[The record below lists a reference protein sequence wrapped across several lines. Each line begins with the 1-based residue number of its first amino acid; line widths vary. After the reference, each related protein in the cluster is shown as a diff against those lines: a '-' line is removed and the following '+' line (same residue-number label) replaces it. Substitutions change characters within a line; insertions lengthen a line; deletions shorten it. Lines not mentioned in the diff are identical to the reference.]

1 MKSIAKPSLPIG
13 VLLLAFTAWTSASAQ
28 CDRCRIPILSIPVGV
43 QAIGLGG
50 AYVTGDGPDAVYHN
64 PAQAGSARGTSLG
77 FERLG
82 EASLVQLATTGV
94 TGRFSFGTSIRFLT
108 RRDNPAPEDSASL
121 RAGGLT
127 GGLSLATQ
135 VRGVWVGGT
144 AKFVSPDLGADD
156 GGVGF
161 DVGVAVRRF
170 GLLLGLAAQDLGRD
184 VTAAGVRQQMP
195 TRVSLGASW
204 PSNSISTYFDVGAS
218 AQLTWERGGKL
229 VPAGGV
235 ELTYEPVSGWM
246 FTGRAGAHRRID
258 RPGELQQSAFA
269 LGASF
274 GRNSLSLD
282 YAFQPAVAG
291 GHPVHAFG
299 IRVQ

>member
-1 MKSIAKPSLPIG
+1 MKSVAKLWFPIG
-13 VLLLAFTAWTSASAQ
+13 MLLLVLASWTPASAQ
-28 CDRCRIPILSIPVGV
+28 CDRCRIPILSIATGV

-77 FERLG
+77 FERIG
-82 EASLVQLATTGV
+82 EASLVQLATTGAS
-94 TGRFSFGTSIRFLT
+94 GRFSFGTSIRFLT
-108 RRDNPAPEDSASL
+108 HRDNPAPEDSASL
-121 RAGGLT
+121 RAGGLVA
-127 GGLSLATQ
+127 GLSLATQ
-135 VRGVWVGGT
+135 VRGIWVGGA

-161 DVGVAVRRF
+161 DVGVAVSRF

-184 VTAAGVRQQMP
+184 VTTAGVRQQMP
-195 TRVSLGASW
+195 TRVSLGASL
-204 PSNSISTYFDVGAS
+204 PSNSISTYFDFGAS

-235 ELTYEPVSGWM
+235 ELTYEPVSGWTL
-246 FTGRAGAHRRID
+246 TGRVGAHRRID
-258 RPGELQQSAFA
+258 RAGELQQSAFG

-274 GRNSLSLD
+274 AHNSLSLD

-291 GHPVHAFG
+291 GHPVHALG
-299 IRVQ
+299 IRIQ

>member
-1 MKSIAKPSLPIG
+1 MNIVTKFLPAIG
-13 VLLLAFTAWTSASAQ
+13 VVLLVSTSWSSASAQ
-28 CDRCRIPILSIPVGV
+28 CARCRIPILSIPAGV
-43 QAIGLGG
+43 EAIGLGG

-77 FERLG
+77 FERIG
-82 EASLVQLATTGV
+82 EASLVQLATTGA

-108 RRDNPAPEDSASL
+108 RGDNPAPEDSASL
-121 RAGGLT
+121 RAGGLVA
-127 GGLSLATQ
+127 GLSLATQ

-144 AKFVSPDLGADD
+144 AKFVSPDLGADH

-170 GLLLGLAAQDLGRD
+170 GLLFGLAAQDLGRD
-184 VTAAGVRQQMP
+184 VTTAGVPERMP
-195 TRVSLGASW
+195 TRVSLGASR
-204 PSNSISTYFDVGAS
+204 PSSSISTYFDLGAS
-218 AQLTWERGGKL
+218 AQLTWERGGQL

-235 ELTYEPVSGWM
+235 ELTYEPVSGWTI
-246 FTGRAGAHRRID
+246 TGRAGAHRVVD
-258 RPGELQQSAFA
+258 RPGELHQSAFA
-269 LGASF
+269 FGASF
-274 GRNSLSLD
+274 GRNALSVD
-282 YAFQPAVAG
+282 YVFQPAVAG